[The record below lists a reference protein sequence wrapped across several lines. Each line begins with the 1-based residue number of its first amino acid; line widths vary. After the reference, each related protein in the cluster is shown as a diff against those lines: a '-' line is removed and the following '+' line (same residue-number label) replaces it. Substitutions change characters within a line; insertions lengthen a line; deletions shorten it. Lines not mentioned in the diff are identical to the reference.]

1 MNKLINSLRKA
12 GINISSRMES
22 IFTKCIDDYMDNMD
36 DAMQEDIAELID
48 DQALEE
54 NMTDSLGKNGI
65 YTGTKQRS
73 CLKGMDIDLPLK
85 AAIRKKYFGL

>member
-12 GINISSRMES
+12 GINISSRMEG
-22 IFTKCIDDYMDNMD
+22 ILTKCIDDYMDNMD
-36 DAMQEDIAELID
+36 YSMQEDIPEPVD
-48 DQALEE
+48 RQALEE
-54 NMTDSLGKNGI
+54 NMINSLGKNGI

>member
-22 IFTKCIDDYMDNMD
+22 IFSKCIDDYMDQME
-36 DAMQEDIAELID
+36 DAMQEEIPELLD
-48 DQALEE
+48 GQVLDEDL
-54 NMTDSLGKNGI
+54 TDNLGKNGI

-73 CLKGMDIDLPLK
+73 CMMGIDVDLPLK